1 VNFFDFYFLKIFFTQ
16 KASNNL
22 RVESSLRFCMQNM
35 KNKSV
40 KKGLL
45 VFLAKQ
51 KEILTHFNFFYMVV
65 AGSIVM
71 QSITMFYNSFQFFLK
86 STRKINTELQASFL
100 HVTAPKNMRNKSVEK
115 GIYSTGISS
124 QTESQ
129 TTLVEL

>member
-1 VNFFDFYFLKIFFTQ
+1 
-16 KASNNL
+16 
-22 RVESSLRFCMQNM
+22 M

-40 KKGLL
+40 RKVLL

-51 KEILTHFNFFYMVV
+51 KEILTHFNFFHVVV

-71 QSITMFYNSFQFFLK
+71 QSITMFYNSFQFFLE

-100 HVTAPKNMRNKSVEK
+100 HMTAPKNMRNESVKK